1 MRAVTWQLLSPDEAA
16 ALEAE
21 QKLHT
26 PTHSLRFRCLCG
38 RFVKANTH
46 WRHGPDQIG
55 MSMWGW
61 HCTRC
66 GDMIERT

>member
-1 MRAVTWQLLSPDEAA
+1 MSAITWQLLSPDEAA

-26 PTHSLRFRCLCG
+26 PKRSPRFRCLCG
-38 RFVKANTH
+38 RFVKANTR

>member
-1 MRAVTWQLLSPDEAA
+1 MSALTWRIATPEEVVESEAA
-16 ALEAE
+16 QARQPERRAP
-21 QKLHT
+21 QM
-26 PTHSLRFRCLCG
+26 RCLCG